1 MKISIPAPGSSKS
14 SLFFGRFRK
23 HSLPYFLIVPAV
35 IALIIFSLYPF
46 ISGIWYSFTS
56 IGWIK
61 DIAKFIW
68 LSNYQQI
75 LVGEVGIARLFKLAA
90 VQTIYWTVF
99 GVAGQF
105 ALAMATALILNE
117 KFPGRFLFRTAVL
130 VSIAMPTVILALTWQ
145 WMYDPFYGL
154 VNHYLKLLGLIH
166 DANTIWVGS
175 TNSTIW
181 PLIVVSIWRGF
192 PFMSLMLLSGMQGI
206 SQELYEAAK
215 VDGANVL
222 ARFWHIT
229 LTQMRTTIMITLVL
243 NIIWT
248 WNSFDIVMVVG
259 SSWGM
264 VASKALTLPLLA
276 WIDSF
281 RWNHLGRGAAI
292 SVMSMLLIL
301 GLLFWSARRE
311 LRSVTE

>member
-1 MKISIPAPGSSKS
+1 MKSSIPAPGSSKS
-14 SLFFGRFRK
+14 SRFFERFRK

-117 KFPGRFLFRTAVL
+117 KFPGRFLFRTAVM

-154 VNHYLKLLGLIH
+154 VNHYLYLLGLIH
-166 DANTIWVGS
+166 DANTIWVAGM
-175 TNSTIW
+175 NSTIW
-181 PLIVVSIWRGF
+181 PLIVVAIWRGF

-243 NIIWT
+243 NLIWT

-259 SSWGM
+259 ASWGT

-281 RWNHLGRGAAI
+281 RWSHLGRGAAV

>member
-1 MKISIPAPGSSKS
+1 MKISLPLPGSSKS
-14 SLFFGRFRK
+14 SLLFGRLRK
-23 HSLPYFLIVPAV
+23 HSLPYILIVPAV
-35 IALIIFSLYPF
+35 LSLILFSLYPF

-56 IGWIK
+56 IGWIT
-61 DIAKFIW
+61 DIAKFIG

-75 LVGEVGIARLFKLAA
+75 LVGGVGIAQFFGRAV
-90 VQTIYWTVF
+90 VQTIYWTAI

-105 ALAMATALILNE
+105 VLAMATALILNE

-130 VSIAMPTVILALTWQ
+130 VSIAMPTVVLALTWQ

-154 VNHYLKLLGLIH
+154 VNHYLKLLGVIH
-166 DANTIWVGS
+166 NANTIWVGS

-215 VDGANVL
+215 VDGANVV

-243 NIIWT
+243 NTIWT

-259 SSWGM
+259 SSWGV

-281 RWNHLGRGAAI
+281 RWSHLGRGAAI
-292 SVMSMLLIL
+292 SVMSMVLIL
-301 GLLFWSARRE
+301 GMLFWSARRE